1 MISDR
6 RVDKHLCPFNTFFIG
21 IFKGLKLLSTEK
33 QKEREAFLSFNFK
46 RFSSDTEILTLN
58 NKQVIKYQTSVGMA
72 ANKEEYKNQTAE
84 LQIKIIKHKKSS
96 RRAFQRPIKRENLLT
111 ARKRRKG
118 YK

>member
-72 ANKEEYKNQTAE
+72 ANKEEYKNQIAE

>member
-84 LQIKIIKHKKSS
+84 RL
-96 RRAFQRPIKRENLLT
+96 PLGLLLAEPT
-111 ARKRRKG
+111 LSHYILG
-118 YK
+118 PL

>member
-33 QKEREAFLSFNFK
+33 QKEREAFLSYNFK